1 MDDDMSKLRRVA
13 ELVRR
18 SRQQGPTEMVGR
30 VVRRLAARLDV
41 AALDF
46 PLLPGDIADSTRL
59 GEQPEARLITGDVRF
74 TIGWICTPPG
84 RGSGGHTTLFRMVE
98 ALEKRGHRCILY
110 LYDRHGGDLARQTA
124 VIRENWPQLKAE
136 VRQATV
142 SIDGADAYVAS
153 SWDTAHVLASRNR
166 VPGARL
172 YFIQDYEALF
182 YPKGTLSALA
192 EDSYRFGFRNIALGD
207 MVARNLD
214 RRGIAHDTVPF
225 GCDTE
230 VYHLVDR
237 PRPRSG
243 VVFYTK
249 PGSDRRGYLLGRMAL
264 EDFHRRHPE
273 EPIHL
278 YGDASDE
285 WDIPTIQHGKLSPVE
300 LNDLYNSAKA
310 GLAISFTNVSL
321 VAEEMLAAG
330 MNPIVTDEPDVRSD
344 LPNENA
350 YWALPTPGGLSDA
363 LSAAVSA
370 PDSPE
375 HRAHI
380 AASVRRGWG
389 PAQEGV
395 AAIILDEMP
404 EVGSA

>member
-1 MDDDMSKLRRVA
+1 MSKLRRVA
-13 ELVRR
+13 ELARR
-18 SRQQGPTEMVGR
+18 SREQGAREMVGR
-30 VVRRLAARLDV
+30 VVRRLSARLDV

-59 GEQPEARLITGDVRF
+59 GRPAAAGATSSDDRL
-74 TIGWICTPPG
+74 TIGWVCTPPG

-98 ALEKRGHRCILY
+98 ALEQRGHRCILY

-136 VRQATV
+136 VRQASV
-142 SIDGADAYVAS
+142 SLEGADAYVAS
-153 SWDTAHVLASRNR
+153 SWDTAHVLASRAA

-225 GCDTE
+225 GCDTD
-230 VYHLVDR
+230 VYHLADQ

-249 PGSDRRGYLLGRMAL
+249 PGSDRRGYLLGRLAL

-285 WDIPTIQHGKLSPVE
+285 WDIPTIQHGKLSPAE

-363 LSAAVSA
+363 LSAAVTA
-370 PDSPE
+370 PDSLE
-375 HRAHI
+375 HRAAI
-380 AASVRRGWG
+380 AASVRHGWG
-389 PAQEGV
+389 PAQDGV
-395 AAIILDEMP
+395 AEIIVDE
-404 EVGSA
+404 VSAVRSV